1 MNGPSII
8 DAIRFAVKIVQE
20 HLELQP
26 GEEVVIIADSYTD
39 RLMLDA
45 LAGAIAGVG
54 GEFTIVTQPA
64 RTRSE
69 EIHKLTRSALNA
81 YHGADVIIPATG
93 SCGVSQYAASS
104 TIWPLLA
111 EKKARVFTLSERSIE
126 EMTEG
131 AAAADYYEVERTN
144 LRLIEAFRGA
154 DCVVIETELGTHLEL
169 SVAGRAFDSLAS
181 FARKAGEE
189 GGIPSG
195 EVCTA
200 PVLGTT
206 NGVAVIDGPIGY
218 VGPLQ
223 EPITLIAQDGQWVE
237 VQGDSPQVDKI
248 RNYFDTIENAR
259 NVAEFAIGTNPK
271 ARKNGVYSEEKKRLG
286 TMHLAFGRSNKT
298 GNWECEVWSQI
309 HGDLVIYSPTIYAD
323 GKVVMEHGSVLGE
336 A

>member
-8 DAIRFAVKIVQE
+8 DGIRFAVKIVRE
-20 HLELQP
+20 HLELQV

-64 RTRSE
+64 RTRPE

-81 YHGADVIIPATG
+81 YQGADVIIPATG
-93 SCGVSQYAASS
+93 SCGVSQYAAAS

-131 AAAADYYEVERTN
+131 AAAANYHDVEKTN
-144 LRLIEAFRGA
+144 LRLLEAFRGA
-154 DCVVIETELGTHLEL
+154 ERVLVETELGTHMEF
-169 SVAGRAFDSLAS
+169 SIAGRVFDSLAS
-181 FARKAGEE
+181 FARHPGEE

-200 PVLGTT
+200 PVLGTA

-218 VGPLQ
+218 VGPLS
-223 EPITLIAQDGQWVE
+223 EPIRMTASNGQWVD
-237 VQGDSPQVDKI
+237 VHGASAQADKL
-248 RNYFDTIENAR
+248 RHYLDTIENAR
-259 NVAEFAIGTNPK
+259 NVAEFAVGTNPK

-286 TMHLAFGRSNKT
+286 TMHFAFGRSNKT
-298 GNWECEVWSQI
+298 GDWECEVWSQI
-309 HGDLVIYSPTIYAD
+309 HGDLVVYAPTISVD
-323 GKVVMEHGSVLGE
+323 GRTVVENGNIVLLD
-336 A
+336 

>member
-8 DAIRFAVKIVQE
+8 DAIRFAVKIVRE

-54 GEFTIVTQPA
+54 AEFTIVTQPA
-64 RTRSE
+64 RTQPD

-81 YHGADVIIPATG
+81 YQGADVIIPATG
-93 SCGVSQYAASS
+93 SCGVSQYAAAS

-111 EKKARVFTLSERSIE
+111 EKRARVFTLSERSIE

-131 AAAADYYEVERTN
+131 AATADYHEVERTN
-144 LRLIEAFRGA
+144 LRLIRAFKDRKQ
-154 DCVVIETELGTHLEL
+154 VLVETQLGTHLEL
-169 SVAGRAFDSLAS
+169 SIEGRTFDSLAS
-181 FARKAGEE
+181 FARKPGEE

-200 PVLGTT
+200 PVVGTA

-218 VGPLQ
+218 VGPLL
-223 EPITLIAQDGQWVE
+223 EPIRMVAKDGQWVE
-237 VQGDSPQVDKI
+237 VHGDSPQAEKL
-248 RNYFDTIENAR
+248 RHYLDTIENAR
-259 NVAEFAIGTNPK
+259 NVAEFAIGTNPM
-271 ARKNGVYSEEKKRLG
+271 ARKSGVYSEEKKRLG
-286 TMHLAFGRSNKT
+286 TMHLAFGRSNRT
-298 GNWECEVWSQI
+298 GDWECEVWSQI
-309 HGDLVIYSPTIYAD
+309 HGDLVVYAPTIYAD
-323 GKVVMEHGSVLGE
+323 GKLVMENGYVV
-336 A
+336 AAD